1 MTDRNHNG
9 NIQDS
14 LQETAQNLT
23 ETISTSGRQFID
35 AANDGIEQV
44 ARYHLTLKHENGNV
58 IFRAPVLPSVF
69 GLLLL
74 LRFFPRQ
81 LSASVLVIA
90 LLMRAH
96 LTVEDEDEI
105 IAGPAPR
112 TKAGRKRAARRDLE
126 DEVEAGA

>member
-1 MTDRNHNG
+1 
-9 NIQDS
+9 
-14 LQETAQNLT
+14 
-23 ETISTSGRQFID
+23 
-35 AANDGIEQV
+35 
-44 ARYHLTLKHENGNV
+44 
-58 IFRAPVLPSVF
+58 VF

-96 LTVEDEDEI
+96 LTVEDESEI

-112 TKAGRKRAARRDLE
+112 PRANAGGGRKRSTRRNME
-126 DEVEAGA
+126 DEIEAGA